1 MVRKAVPGEEGA
13 PRPAPAAPPAE
24 LEEEARVSGTPVGAA
39 VNAALIALSRAARS
53 FLLYQ
58 PNNVTI
64 RSFIE
69 DFRIKM
75 RRALDTASPI
85 ELEVRPFE
93 LVYGGEVVYVEQE
106 RERSLAF
113 RLFRDGVRR
122 LSIARE
128 VRWEEM
134 LRLLEVL
141 SIRYAGVRQNEDDI
155 VTLLRK
161 AEFAHI
167 DVRAVEGF
175 VPAGEDAEQGASGA
189 APPPGVA
196 GTVPEGW
203 DRPARELPG
212 PVALEWRPVPDADL
226 TRLAAEE
233 ADERFAHNAVL
244 AAKALLELRPDELVA
259 SKELSEFAP
268 FISEVRDFL
277 VTEGEISELVQL
289 VRCFYEAMR
298 SAPAITAPI
307 LRAFAEHS
315 VLRRLILAVAPLA
328 LSPPAELAELLD
340 LVPADHL
347 ATLIDLLAE
356 DFDEAARRIMRQL
369 VERYAPERPDYLLS
383 RLRDAQPRV
392 ACDLLRAC
400 ARALPE
406 RALDAALELAGR
418 TEAEVVHEAL
428 RRFEKAPSNP
438 RVSRTLAQLLTS
450 AHEDVRLRALDLLSR
465 RSERAAF
472 SAVAEH
478 AERRA
483 GAGVSKREA
492 ELIGRTLARLSPDT
506 ALSLFDEW
514 LRPKGLLGRWVEA
527 SGGRMLEWMLISG
540 LGALP
545 AAEAE
550 TMLRGFAEKADEELR
565 QYALAT
571 LAKRRHPQGDSDG

>member
-13 PRPAPAAPPAE
+13 PRSAPTAHPPE

-39 VNAALIALSRAARS
+39 VNAALLALSRAARS

-58 PNNVTI
+58 PNNSAI
-64 RSFIE
+64 RNFIE

-75 RRALDTASPI
+75 RRALDTASPL

-93 LVYGGEVVYVEQE
+93 LVYGGEVVYLEQE

-161 AEFAHI
+161 AGFAHI

-175 VPAGEDAEQGASGA
+175 VPADEEAPPGTPQPA
-189 APPPGVA
+189 APPSA
-196 GTVPEGW
+196 VPAGW
-203 DRPARELPG
+203 DLPPRELPE
-212 PVALEWRPVPDADL
+212 PIALEWRPVPEAEMA
-226 TRLAAEE
+226 RLQAEE
-233 ADERFAHNAVL
+233 AEEGLAHNAVL
-244 AAKALLELRPDELVA
+244 AAKALLELRPEELA
-259 SKELSEFAP
+259 APKELQEFAP
-268 FISEVRDFL
+268 FIAEVRDFL
-277 VTEGEISELVQL
+277 VSDGEIGELVQL
-289 VRCFYEAMR
+289 VRCFYDAMR
-298 SAPAITAPI
+298 TAPAVTAPI
-307 LRAFAEHS
+307 LRTFAERN
-315 VLRRLILAVAPLA
+315 VLRRLILLVAPLG
-328 LSPPAELAELLD
+328 LNPPAELTELLD

-347 ATLIDLLAE
+347 ATVVDLLAE
-356 DFDEAARRIMRQL
+356 DFDEAGRRIMRQL

-383 RLRDAQPRV
+383 RLRDASPRV

-406 RALDAALELAGR
+406 RAVDAALELAGHAD
-418 TEAEVVHEAL
+418 AEVVHEAL
-428 RRFEKAPSNP
+428 RRFEKTPSNP
-438 RVSRTLAQLLTS
+438 RVSRTLAQLLNS
-450 AHEDVRLRALDLLSR
+450 PHEEVRLRALDLLSR

-483 GAGVSKREA
+483 AAGMSEREA

-514 LRPKGLLGRWVEA
+514 QRPKGLLGRWVEA
-527 SGGRMLEWMLISG
+527 SSGRMLEWMLVSG

-545 AAEAE
+545 SSEAE
-550 TMLRGFAEKADEELR
+550 TMLRSFAEKAGAEVR
-565 QYALAT
+565 QHALAT
-571 LAKRRHPQGDSDG
+571 LARRRHPQDQHDG